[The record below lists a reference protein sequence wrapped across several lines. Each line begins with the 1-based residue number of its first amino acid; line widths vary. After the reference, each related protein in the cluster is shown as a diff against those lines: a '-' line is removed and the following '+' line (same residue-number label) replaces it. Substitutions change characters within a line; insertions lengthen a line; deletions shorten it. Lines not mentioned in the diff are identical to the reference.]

1 MSIIEKEYN
10 SINFKEKSIPT
21 FYNEVNVSILDI
33 LGENEVEVNSKD
45 YKDCLCKSS
54 NNLPEYFKACDKCNS
69 KGIITLNKR
78 EVTCNKC
85 KGEKYLRIRE
95 CYLCNNNSKILMD
108 SKVKIKL
115 NNTYKQGDKIEL
127 KYDDYNLVLTLNV
140 YDKNDYYIKNN
151 DVYYLRGINYS
162 VNDYK
167 EKKNVV
173 INTVKGKE
181 FVKSEFK
188 IKKEIVCLKNK
199 GIGDGNFYLTFIN
212 EVKEEVKTVYSN
224 VIINKSGYVDVNEL
238 IKDTVV
244 VAKEYV
250 NIDSNNYVYINEN
263 INEVLHEDYLI
274 KLNKLSNDYRKEKDN
289 VVIDVYL
296 EKEDLNNDRKTIYLD
311 DEKVTIS
318 YRKNL
323 KEIDMV
329 EAFTK
334 LVLDKQGKKYK
345 MLVCV
350 HPYFENVYKIRIKN
364 NKNVVVYV
372 EDYKRND
379 NAIVET
385 LKSNKYLEDY
395 IKIVDENELVI
406 GNDLVRIERV

>member
-1 MSIIEKEYN
+1 
-10 SINFKEKSIPT
+10 
-21 FYNEVNVSILDI
+21 
-33 LGENEVEVNSKD
+33 
-45 YKDCLCKSS
+45 
-54 NNLPEYFKACDKCNS
+54 
-69 KGIITLNKR
+69 
-78 EVTCNKC
+78 
-85 KGEKYLRIRE
+85 
-95 CYLCNNNSKILMD
+95 MD

-127 KYDDYNLVLTLNV
+127 KYDGYNLVLTLNV

-173 INTVKGKE
+173 INTIKGKE

-238 IKDTVV
+238 VKDTVV

-323 KEIDMV
+323 KEMDMV